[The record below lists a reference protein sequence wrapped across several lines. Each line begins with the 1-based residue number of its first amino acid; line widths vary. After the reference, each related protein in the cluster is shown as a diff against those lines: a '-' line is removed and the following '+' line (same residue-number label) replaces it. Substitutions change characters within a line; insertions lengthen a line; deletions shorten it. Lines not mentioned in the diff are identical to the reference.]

1 VSPESNFV
9 DKQKIVSAIE
19 EYLPSNKTRVKW
31 ENVPGQSDA
40 LSNKDDHEEIN
51 SGGKWKNRADRQTQ
65 PAPITS
71 VHFNSEDSSTAL
83 VLEMKSDDGREFSIS
98 VPWDALPDGNPGGA
112 SSYDIEH
119 RIASELLAWIDETT
133 FLYTVSELDGKSL
146 CDL

>member
-1 VSPESNFV
+1 MSPESDFV
-9 DKQKIVSAIE
+9 DNQKILSAIA
-19 EYLPSNKTRVKW
+19 EYLPSNKTRVKR
-31 ENVPGQSDA
+31 ERAPVRSDA
-40 LSNKDDHEEIN
+40 LSSNDGGAEVN
-51 SGGKWKNRADRQTQ
+51 SGEQGNTRADRQTQ

-71 VHFNSEDSSTAL
+71 VHLNSEDNSMNL
-83 VLEMKSDDGREFSIS
+83 VIEMKSNDGRGFSIY

-112 SSYDIEH
+112 SDYDIEH